1 MEAYRRAFIA
11 TGSFEPVKHVM
22 VRAPPA
28 NSRRIRCI
36 GERYSRES
44 PDPNP

>member
-22 VRAPPA
+22 VRASPTE
-28 NSRRIRCI
+28 SRRIGGT
-36 GERYSRES
+36 GEILVLPTSS
-44 PDPNP
+44 

>member
-22 VRAPPA
+22 VRAR
-28 NSRRIRCI
+28 SR
-36 GERYSRES
+36 GWLPSHEKTES
-44 PDPNP
+44 PHPVGKP